1 MPKELVLDGN
11 KTLQAFKKT
20 NQVLFKVIQVLFNFV
35 PRMWIFNFIVLDR
48 KNAYYVC
55 LQCNNMTQL

>member
-35 PRMWIFNFIVLDR
+35 PRMWIVNFIVLDR
-48 KNAYYVC
+48 KNATMYVC
-55 LQCNNMTQL
+55 NVTT